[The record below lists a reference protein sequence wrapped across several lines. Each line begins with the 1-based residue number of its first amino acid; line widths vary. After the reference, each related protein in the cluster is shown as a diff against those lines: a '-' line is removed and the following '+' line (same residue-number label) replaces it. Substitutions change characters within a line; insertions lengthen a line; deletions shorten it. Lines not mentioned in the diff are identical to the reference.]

1 MKNKEFYDLMNLE
14 YCLWPDDSGEVSLEV
29 SYNKEKLFDEYD
41 RYDYVI
47 GKFIDWL
54 ESEYKE
60 PIKLSDDEKVILR
73 NIDKRYK
80 WIARDKYYNLGIY
93 DVKPYK
99 NESVGFWKNNNNIF
113 DGRYFNAYNHLFQFI
128 KWSNDEPYSIE
139 ELLKDD

>member
-60 PIKLSDDEKVILR
+60 PIKLSDDEKTILR
-73 NIDKRYK
+73 NIGKKYK
-80 WIARDKYYNLGIY
+80 WIARDYDGNLCIY
-93 DVKPYK
+93 SIKPYK
-99 NESVGFWKNNNNIF
+99 GTEIWEYNEGYSAFRGF
-113 DGRYFNAYNHLFQFI
+113 NHLFQFI
-128 KWSNDEPYSIE
+128 KWSDDEPYSIE
-139 ELLKDD
+139 ELLKDE

>member
-60 PIKLSDDEKVILR
+60 PIKLTDDEKVILR
-73 NIDKRYK
+73 NILQEYE
-80 WIARDKYYNLGIY
+80 WIARDIDGSLYAYFS
-93 DVKPYK
+93 KPRK
-99 NESVGFWKNNNNIF
+99 LTKTWVCSEVNNGMKTF
-113 DGRYFNAYNHLFQFI
+113 NHLFQFI
-128 KWSNDEPYSIE
+128 KWEDEEPWSIE
-139 ELLKDD
+139 ELLKDE